1 MSSLRE
7 RIIRIWKEDPLLK
20 RVLRN
25 TSYLFSSQVVV
36 MALAMG
42 QSLLAAQL
50 LGSAIYG
57 WVTIITDFGT
67 NVNKIFSFRMNEFV
81 VRYMAPEMVKKD
93 YQKAGAFAKIAAL
106 TEGSTSL
113 FAFLVYLLI
122 LPFGAQFIVKDTSS
136 IQYFY
141 LYSLFIIANILYET
155 STGILQVLDRYRIQG
170 TLQVIQSIVTA
181 SIVAFAFFTKGNIA
195 LILIAYLVG
204 KFILGFGSIIAAWKA
219 LNDKLGP
226 QWFLA
231 SLKGLPSFREMAG
244 FTISTN
250 LSATAKLLTSS
261 SLESQLIGYFLDTR
275 AAGIFSVVTNVTV
288 PLMTPI
294 SQFIPTTYPEMTR
307 SIAAK
312 KWQELK
318 QMLRRV
324 TLISASWTA
333 FFFIFMAIFGHWIL
347 NFWGADFVNGYPIML
362 IMMIGYSV
370 SNVFFWNRSIWLSF
384 GRANIPLVVIMVCAV
399 LKIGLAFVL
408 LPRFGMTAE
417 ALLLSGN
424 FVVSVG
430 FLTIFGMKMLRQ
442 AEKIDPETIE
452 MAA

>member
-1 MSSLRE
+1 
-7 RIIRIWKEDPLLK
+7 
-20 RVLRN
+20 
-25 TSYLFSSQVVV
+25 
-36 MALAMG
+36 
-42 QSLLAAQL
+42 
-50 LGSAIYG
+50 
-57 WVTIITDFGT
+57 
-67 NVNKIFSFRMNEFV
+67 
-81 VRYMAPEMVKKD
+81 
-93 YQKAGAFAKIAAL
+93 
-106 TEGSTSL
+106 
-113 FAFLVYLLI
+113 
-122 LPFGAQFIVKDTSS
+122 
-136 IQYFY
+136 
-141 LYSLFIIANILYET
+141 
-155 STGILQVLDRYRIQG
+155 
-170 TLQVIQSIVTA
+170 
-181 SIVAFAFFTKGNIA
+181 
-195 LILIAYLVG
+195 
-204 KFILGFGSIIAAWKA
+204 
-219 LNDKLGP
+219 
-226 QWFLA
+226 
-231 SLKGLPSFREMAG
+231 
-244 FTISTN
+244 
-250 LSATAKLLTSS
+250 
-261 SLESQLIGYFLDTR
+261 
-275 AAGIFSVVTNVTV
+275 
-288 PLMTPI
+288 MTPI

-312 KWQELK
+312 KWKELK

-333 FFFIFMAIFGHWIL
+333 FFFVFMAILGHWIL

-384 GRANIPLVVIMVCAV
+384 GKANIPLVVIMVCAV